1 MYPKNQIKFEDI
13 KKLINVAL
21 EKFYKNERDLIE
33 INNQENMV
41 SERCTVFHIGNYM
54 KNKMST
60 LEKFQWADLDCE
72 YNRNMDD
79 PKMLNDDRRFIPDLI
94 IHRRRSN
101 ENNLLVIEFKK
112 KNADPQNKNVDRNKL
127 MYLTN
132 QEETFK
138 YNFGLF
144 VELGSHKVS
153 VEVYQEGK
161 MRKELNYSITY

>member
-1 MYPKNQIKFEDI
+1 
-13 KKLINVAL
+13 
-21 EKFYKNERDLIE
+21 
-33 INNQENMV
+33 
-41 SERCTVFHIGNYM
+41 M

-112 KNADPQNKNVDRNKL
+112 KNADPQNKNGSILKL
-127 MYLTN
+127 
-132 QEETFK
+132 
-138 YNFGLF
+138 
-144 VELGSHKVS
+144 
-153 VEVYQEGK
+153 EGK
-161 MRKELNYSITY
+161 YILLQFSYI

>member
-1 MYPKNQIKFEDI
+1 
-13 KKLINVAL
+13 
-21 EKFYKNERDLIE
+21 
-33 INNQENMV
+33 
-41 SERCTVFHIGNYM
+41 M

-112 KNADPQNKNVDRNKL
+112 KNANPQNKNDDRNKL
-127 MYLTN
+127 IYLTN
-132 QEETFK
+132 QESTFK

-153 VEVYQEGK
+153 VEVYQGGK
-161 MRKELNYSITY
+161 IRKELNYSITY

>member
-41 SERCTVFHIGNYM
+41 SERCMVFHIGNYM

-60 LEKFQWADLDCE
+60 FEKFQWADLDCE